1 MFQHNVRVNW
11 IKIKVLKV
19 DKEAENTI
27 KYKYNKR
34 RRRLHENQHGGTKLK
49 RGERRNGQQTILWQT
64 YMDKHSISIDKKADL
79 LSLCNSLVIQHKFI
93 DHFIINCR
101 PVKS

>member
-27 KYKYNKR
+27 KYKYNYDDEDFMKI
-34 RRRLHENQHGGTKLK
+34 NM
-49 RGERRNGQQTILWQT
+49 GEQ
-64 YMDKHSISIDKKADL
+64 S
-79 LSLCNSLVIQHKFI
+79 
-93 DHFIINCR
+93 
-101 PVKS
+101 